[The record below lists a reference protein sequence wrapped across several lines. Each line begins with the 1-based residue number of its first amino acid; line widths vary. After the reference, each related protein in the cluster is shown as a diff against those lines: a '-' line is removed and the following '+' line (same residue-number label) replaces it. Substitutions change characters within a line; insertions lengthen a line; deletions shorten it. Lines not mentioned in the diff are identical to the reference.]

1 MVNLINTAQKV
12 TGLNPVEVT
21 IKMELKEKLIS
32 SFMAFE
38 ERVDVTADLHD
49 IRTSAIK
56 NFENKGFP
64 TKKEEAWKYTSLNS
78 VLKND
83 FSVFPKSD
91 NAIEFA
97 DVKKYFLHEIDTYK
111 VVFIDGVFSSFLSAT
126 THDGIDVCLMSS
138 ALTKPKYKMVIDEY
152 FNKIASKDESLT
164 SLNTA
169 FALEGAYIN
178 IPKSKVVE
186 KPIEIINF
194 STGTEAA
201 LLVQPRNLIIVGE
214 NAHVQIIERH
224 QSLNENPVLT
234 NSVTEIFAKKRAIVD
249 YYKIQ
254 NDNLEASLVDNTYIA
269 QKEQSHVSVH
279 TFSFGGNITRNNLNF
294 YHQGERIDST
304 LKGIT
309 IIEGKQHVD
318 HHTLVQHATPNCESH
333 QNYKGIFDEKSTGV
347 FNGKIYVEREAQKTD
362 AFQQNNNI
370 LLSDK
375 ATINAKPQLEIF
387 ADDVKC
393 SHGCTIGQLD
403 EKAMFYMQ
411 SRGIPK
417 KEAKALLMY
426 AFSNEVIES
435 IKIPELKQRITK
447 IIAMKLGV
455 NMGFDL

>member
-1 MVNLINTAQKV
+1 
-12 TGLNPVEVT
+12 
-21 IKMELKEKLIS
+21 MELKEKLLS

-38 ERVDVTADLHD
+38 ERVDVDTDLHN
-49 IRTSAIK
+49 IRTEAIK
-56 NFENKGFP
+56 KFEEKGFP
-64 TKKEEAWKYTSLNS
+64 TKKEEAWKYTSLNA

-83 FSVFPKSD
+83 FSVFPKQD
-91 NAIEFA
+91 NALNFA
-97 DVKKYFLHEIDTYK
+97 DVKKYFIHEIDTYK
-111 VVFIDGVFSSFLSAT
+111 VVFIDGVFSSFLSST
-126 THDGIDVCLMSS
+126 THDGLDVCLMSS
-138 ALTKPKYKMVIDEY
+138 ALTKPKYKEIIDEY
-152 FNKIASKDESLT
+152 FNKIANTDDSLT

-169 FALEGAYIN
+169 FAIEGAYIN
-178 IPKSKVVE
+178 IPKNKVAD
-186 KPIEIINF
+186 KPIEIMYLT
-194 STGTEAA
+194 TGNEAA
-201 LLVQPRNLIIVGE
+201 LMVQPRNLIIVGK
-214 NAHVQIIERH
+214 NAQVQVIERH
-224 QSLNENPVLT
+224 QSLNGNPVLT
-234 NSVTEIFAKKRAIVD
+234 NSVTEIFAKERSLVD

-254 NDNLEASLVDNTYIA
+254 NDVHSANLIDNTYIA
-269 QKEQSHVSVH
+269 QQGHSHASVH

-294 YHQGERIDST
+294 YHQGERVEST

-309 IIEGKQHVD
+309 IIGEKQLVD
-318 HHTLVQHATPNCESH
+318 HYTLVRHAEPNCESH
-333 QNYKGIFDEKSTGV
+333 QNYKGIFDGNATGV
-347 FNGKIYVEREAQKTD
+347 FNGKIYVEKEAQKTD

-403 EKAMFYMQ
+403 ESAMFYMQ

-435 IKIPELKQRITK
+435 IRIPELKNRITK
-447 IIAMKLGV
+447 IIATKLGV